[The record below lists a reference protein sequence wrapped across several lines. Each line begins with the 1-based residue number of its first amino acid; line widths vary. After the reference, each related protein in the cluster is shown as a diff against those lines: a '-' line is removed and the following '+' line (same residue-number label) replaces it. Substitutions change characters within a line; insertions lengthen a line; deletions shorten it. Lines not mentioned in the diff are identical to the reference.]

1 MNDKEGAVVMAGRPR
16 EFDRDAALA
25 SARDLFWERGY
36 EGVSMSDLTK
46 RLGLASAR
54 IYAAF
59 GSKEDLFREAIRHYE
74 SNEGGF
80 VDRAFAE
87 EPTVVGA
94 IERAFRHGIELYT
107 RGAGPRGCMVVLSAV
122 NYAKGNGPL
131 RDWLAGHRRR
141 RTASIAKKIREGIDN
156 GELPPELDADIL
168 GDLYAT
174 ALHGIAIQAKDGV
187 SRKRL
192 LAFIPAL
199 LSLLEPYRGVNG

>member
-1 MNDKEGAVVMAGRPR
+1 MSGRPR
-16 EFDRDAALA
+16 EFDRDVALV

-59 GSKEDLFREAIRHYE
+59 GSKEDLFREAIKHYE
-74 SNEGGF
+74 DGEGGF
-80 VDRAFAE
+80 ADRAFAE
-87 EPTVVGA
+87 EPTATGA
-94 IERAFRHGIELYT
+94 LKRMFRDGIELYT
-107 RGAGPRGCMVVLSAV
+107 RTRGPRGCMVVLSAI
-122 NYAKGNGPL
+122 NCAEENGIL
-131 RDWLAGHRRR
+131 GEWLAGHRRLR
-141 RTASIAKKIREGIDN
+141 RASIAKKIRQGIEM
-156 GELPPELDADIL
+156 GELSAEVNADAL

-192 LAFIPAL
+192 MAFIPTL
-199 LSLLEPYRGVNG
+199 LSLLKPSGTVSSSY